1 MLTLKYIIQFL
12 AALIFAII
20 VVTIFFIIA
29 FDDKEWPYVLLK
41 IALVMIGVVL
51 GIIVFC
57 YLMNL
62 I

>member
-20 VVTIFFIIA
+20 VVAIFFIIA
-29 FDDKEWPYVLLK
+29 FDDKEWPYVLFK